1 MCSGSLEEIMQMI
14 FGFLGMLVGIYS
26 ILILIRII
34 ISWFGSFASS
44 KPVDLL
50 CSITDP
56 YLNWWQNK
64 FNIRIGVLDFSAVL
78 AIVSLSFIQ
87 NILFSLAY
95 FDRITIGYF
104 LSILLL
110 SVWSVLSFIIG
121 FCIIV
126 IVLRLIAYLT
136 NRNIYSPF
144 WQIIDSISRPLLYRM
159 SRIFYG
165 KRVGSF
171 LNGIIYTLVLLAVA
185 WIGGGFVFQKI
196 AKLLSSLPL

>member
-1 MCSGSLEEIMQMI
+1 MQMI

-26 ILILIRII
+26 VLILIRVI

-44 KPVDLL
+44 RPFELL

-64 FNIRIGVLDFSAVL
+64 FSIRIGVLDFSAVL

-87 NILFSLAY
+87 NILYSLAY
-95 FDRITIGYF
+95 FERITIGY
-104 LSILLL
+104 LLAVL
-110 SVWSVLSFIIG
+110 LRAVWSVLSFIIG
-121 FCIIV
+121 FCIIIV
-126 IVLRLIAYLT
+126 VLRLIAYLT

-159 SRIFYG
+159 NRIFYG

-171 LNGIIYTLVLLAVA
+171 LNGIIFTLVILAVA
-185 WIGGGFVFQKI
+185 WFGGGFVFPRI
-196 AKLLSSLPL
+196 ARLLSSLPL

>member
-1 MCSGSLEEIMQMI
+1 MQMI

-26 ILILIRII
+26 VLILIRII

-64 FNIRIGVLDFSAVL
+64 FNLRIGVLDFSAVL

-104 LSILLL
+104 LSVLLL
-110 SVWSVLSFIIG
+110 SVWSILSFIIG
-121 FCIIV
+121 FCIIIV
-126 IVLRLIAYLT
+126 VLRLIAYLT

-144 WQIIDSISRPLLYRM
+144 WQIIDSISQPLLYRM
-159 SRIFYG
+159 NRIFYG
-165 KRVGSF
+165 KRIGRF
-171 LNGIIYTLVLLAVA
+171 LNGIILTLVLLAAA
-185 WIGGGFVFQKI
+185 WIGGGIVFPRI
-196 AKLLSSLPL
+196 AILLSSLPF